1 MKNEEFYCG
10 WCPLTGELPG
20 VDYNPSEFKF
30 RCIQLIYEARLFC
43 DEIEADE
50 YPHPE
55 DLLRFARYM
64 EEAYMSICDNSLYLQ
79 RPFYYTNEKGKT
91 VLRNTLVSEN
101 EQMIDVASNYNYEH
115 TLYNGDYYGAY
126 DEVESYFINAVMAI
140 ITAYRALEE
149 ALEDKIYHDDDLVT
163 ARELFSIAKIDR
175 IEFKKAEKQSIIARD
190 IKKDIIDQAIKNIF
204 KSFPNSA
211 RTLGTVRLY
220 FNKVNE
226 DKNFEGFKVNFVEG
240 PETGKGTVFI
250 ERPGDK
256 KIYKYKERTLERR
269 IKKVIEHTLN
279 ENKFVTCKD
288 YIK

>member
-1 MKNEEFYCG
+1 
-10 WCPLTGELPG
+10 
-20 VDYNPSEFKF
+20 
-30 RCIQLIYEARLFC
+30 
-43 DEIEADE
+43 
-50 YPHPE
+50 
-55 DLLRFARYM
+55 
-64 EEAYMSICDNSLYLQ
+64 
-79 RPFYYTNEKGKT
+79 
-91 VLRNTLVSEN
+91 
-101 EQMIDVASNYNYEH
+101 MIDVASNYNYEH